1 MVYNDFVLIK
11 AAAMTKT
18 VASPA
23 QSSGVGD
30 SATPTGKMAGEDH
43 FRASG
48 LKTVSP
54 DG

>member
-18 VASPA
+18 VACRA
-23 QSSGVGD
+23 QSSESGTVR
-30 SATPTGKMAGEDH
+30 ARPEKMAGEDH